1 MLISLIFISGGTK
14 RNKFIIIGVV
24 IVEDFI
30 QQMKSLA
37 SRIERIKGNVLTE
50 EATKTSLI
58 MPLIQALGYDIFNP
72 EELVPEFIADVGIKK
87 GEKIDYA
94 IMQAGEPVILIEAK
108 SVNEKLGKH
117 DSQLFRYFGTTQAKF
132 AILTNGIEYKFFT
145 DLEEPNKMDQKP
157 FFVFNM
163 LDLRDTQIN
172 EISKFKKSDFDVIN
186 VLTTASDLKYTN
198 EIKQFLSKQWE
209 EPSDEFVR
217 LIINEVYQGIKTK
230 KVLDNF
236 KDIVKKS
243 LNQFVNEKVNDKLQQ
258 ALNSDTTESKK
269 SDTFVE
275 SEVIELQQETVAAA
289 VEEITTTEEEIE
301 GYVLIKL
308 ILREEFEPTRIYY
321 RDNRSYFNVLLDDN
335 IRKWICR
342 LGFNSS
348 NKYIQL
354 NDEMKTSIK
363 IESVN
368 DIQNYKNEII
378 NVAKQFA

>member
-37 SRIERIKGNVLTE
+37 SRIERIKGNVQTE

-258 ALNSDTTESKK
+258 ALNSDTAESKK

-275 SEVIELQQETVAAA
+275 SEVIELQQETIAAA

>member
-1 MLISLIFISGGTK
+1 
-14 RNKFIIIGVV
+14 
-24 IVEDFI
+24 
-30 QQMKSLA
+30 
-37 SRIERIKGNVLTE
+37 
-50 EATKTSLI
+50 
-58 MPLIQALGYDIFNP
+58 
-72 EELVPEFIADVGIKK
+72 
-87 GEKIDYA
+87 
-94 IMQAGEPVILIEAK
+94 
-108 SVNEKLGKH
+108 
-117 DSQLFRYFGTTQAKF
+117 
-132 AILTNGIEYKFFT
+132 LTNGIEYKFFT

-230 KVLDNF
+230 KVLDIF

-258 ALNSDTTESKK
+258 ALNSDTAESKK

-275 SEVIELQQETVAAA
+275 SEVIE
-289 VEEITTTEEEIE
+289 
-301 GYVLIKL
+301 
-308 ILREEFEPTRIYY
+308 LREEFEPTRIYY

>member
-37 SRIERIKGNVLTE
+37 SRIERIKGNVQTE

-58 MPLIQALGYDIFNP
+58 IPLIQALGYDIFNP

-132 AILTNGIEYKFFT
+132 AILTNGIKYKFFT

-258 ALNSDTTESKK
+258 ALNSDTAESKK

>member
-1 MLISLIFISGGTK
+1 M
-14 RNKFIIIGVV
+14 
-24 IVEDFI
+24 EDFI

-37 SRIERIKGNVLTE
+37 SRIERIKGNVQTE

-58 MPLIQALGYDIFNP
+58 IPLIQALGYDIFNP

-132 AILTNGIEYKFFT
+132 AILTNGIKYKFFT

-258 ALNSDTTESKK
+258 ALNSDTAESKK